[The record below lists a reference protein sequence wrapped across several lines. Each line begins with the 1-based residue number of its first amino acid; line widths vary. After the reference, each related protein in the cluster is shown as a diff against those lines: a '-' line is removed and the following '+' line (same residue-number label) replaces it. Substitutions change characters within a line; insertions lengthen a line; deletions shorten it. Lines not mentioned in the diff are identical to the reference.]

1 MRAFRPDP
9 RGWTSALEA
18 WEREYL
24 AGLFKQI
31 ADLLAFDTPA
41 AGNDA
46 DALTGLAAHGSGV
59 GDSAPR
65 HAGTRAGE
73 SPRDGDV
80 LAALDF
86 DPEPADDVEAGTP
99 RAVPASLAP
108 LLDVLLPDAS
118 EDPDVA
124 VEIASLTRGRLRAD
138 KRSRLEDVVCELLE
152 PTGPDGTVLVRAGQ
166 EGRWLGALNDARL
179 VLAERL
185 QIDTPEAAEQ
195 VHAAAWGEAP
205 AEEGETARWNRA
217 MALSYDMLSWWQES
231 LVAVLLNGDGAA

>member
-1 MRAFRPDP
+1 MHAFHPDP
-9 RGWTSALEA
+9 QGWTSVLEA

-31 ADLLAFDTPA
+31 ADLLAADTPA
-41 AGNDA
+41 PGGAGA
-46 DALTGLAAHGSGV
+46 AEAAPSGPVSAGPESHATGV
-59 GDSAPR
+59 
-65 HAGTRAGE
+65 RAGE
-73 SPRDGDV
+73 TPRDGDV

-86 DPEPADDVEAGTP
+86 DPQPDDASRGRTAGG
-99 RAVPASLAP
+99 VPATLAP

-118 EDPDVA
+118 EDPEVA
-124 VEIASLTRGRLRAD
+124 VEVSSLTRDRLRED
-138 KRSRLEDVVCELLE
+138 KRSRLEEVVWELLE
-152 PTGPDGTVLVRAGQ
+152 PTGAGGAVLVRAGQ

-185 QIDTPEAAEQ
+185 QIDSPEAGER
-195 VHAAAWGEAP
+195 VHAAAWEDAP
-205 AEEGETARWNRA
+205 VGEGETERWNRA

>member
-1 MRAFRPDP
+1 MRAFHPEAE
-9 RGWTSALEA
+9 GWGSALEP

-31 ADLLAFDTPA
+31 ADLLGAGAPA
-41 AGNDA
+41 A
-46 DALTGLAAHGSGV
+46 LEHPT
-59 GDSAPR
+59 P
-65 HAGTRAGE
+65 RAGE
-73 SPRDGDV
+73 SPHDGSV

-86 DPEPADDVEAGTP
+86 EPESAGVG
-99 RAVPASLAP
+99 ASSSIPASLAP

-124 VEIASLTRGRLRAD
+124 VEVSALTRSQLRDD
-138 KRSRLEDVVCELLE
+138 KRSRMEDVVHELLA
-152 PTGPDGTVLVRAGQ
+152 PTGPGGVVLVRTGQ

-185 QIDTPEAAEQ
+185 HIDSAAAAEQ
-195 VHAAAWGEAP
+195 VHALAWDETPADEGEAQ
-205 AEEGETARWNRA
+205 RWNRA

-231 LVAVLLNGDGAA
+231 LVAVLLNGDGPA

>member
-1 MRAFRPDP
+1 MRAFHPEVE
-9 RGWTSALEA
+9 GWASALEP

-31 ADLLAFDTPA
+31 ADLLGADAPA
-41 AGNDA
+41 AA
-46 DALTGLAAHGSGV
+46 EHP
-59 GDSAPR
+59 APR
-65 HAGTRAGE
+65 PGE
-73 SPRDGDV
+73 SSRDGNV

-86 DPEPADDVEAGTP
+86 EPEPADAGAP
-99 RAVPASLAP
+99 SSVPASLAP

-124 VEIASLTRGRLRAD
+124 VEVAALTRSQLRDD
-138 KRSRLEDVVCELLE
+138 KRSRMEDVVHELLA
-152 PTGPDGTVLVRAGQ
+152 PTGPGGAVLVRAGQ

-185 QIDTPEAAEQ
+185 DIDSADAAEQ
-195 VHAAAWGEAP
+195 VHALAWEETSAG
-205 AEEGETARWNRA
+205 EGERQRWNRA

-231 LVAVLLNGDGAA
+231 LVAVLLNDDGAA